1 MHARCGAAVATIG
14 RQFCVLG
21 VVEAVGVYVT
31 RKAMLFPAA
40 LGLCLAQQA
49 HAQQTPESAAAPRG
63 QDTPGANPDAADL
76 QDRPVEPAPPSETS
90 LPDDPD
96 QVQFTADAIDYDM
109 NDDIVTA
116 SGDVRMY
123 RESNRLRADK
133 VTWDRRTGQV
143 IAEGN
148 IAVVNPQGDAAYGD
162 RIELTDTL
170 KDGVIDNMLV
180 VLDAGGRI
188 AARRGSRN
196 DGGVITVE
204 NAAYTPCA
212 IADTSGCPKEP
223 AWKITAARVTYDPE
237 RQRLRYRGARISL
250 FNTVTLPL
258 PAFSH
263 PAGSKSADGL
273 LTPDARYDR
282 TNGFQLA
289 VPYFMSL
296 GPNRDL
302 TVTPRVYSNTLPM
315 IQADYRELNSLGS
328 FSITGYATYSR
339 RADDLT
345 VPAGTSSKNDFRG
358 YIDVVGNY
366 QLDENW
372 SVSASIR
379 VASDRTFLRRYDIS
393 RDDRLRSNV
402 RVERIDADSY
412 FSINAWAVQT
422 LRVDDRQGLQAVA
435 VPEIDYRRRMDDGL
449 LGGQF
454 EFQLNTVA
462 LTRTGGQDTQRA
474 FASAQWSL
482 RRLTD
487 WGQEVTFTA
496 YTRGDLYNTQDSLAT
511 SIVSYRGEDGFHTR
525 GIAAAAVDVKWPF
538 IGEFLGGTQ
547 RLTPRVQVVVS
558 PKLANMDVPN
568 EDARAVDLE
577 DSNLFALNRFPG
589 YDRYEDSTRFTYGL
603 DYAFY
608 LPGFSVEANIGQS
621 YRLTS
626 RPTLLPDG
634 TGLTDRVSDIV
645 GRTVFRF
652 HDFVSFTH
660 RYRLDKDGL
669 AVRRNEI
676 DMALGSRAT
685 YVQIGYLRLN
695 RNIDSSLEDLQ
706 DREELR
712 LGARMQFTR
721 FWSVSGSTL
730 IDLTDKQ
737 EDPLSDSDGF
747 EPLRH
752 RLGVNYEDDCLRL
765 GVTWQRYYSSTG
777 DAQAGSSYLLTL
789 AFKNLGR

>member
-1 MHARCGAAVATIG
+1 
-14 RQFCVLG
+14 
-21 VVEAVGVYVT
+21 
-31 RKAMLFPAA
+31 MLVSAA
-40 LGLCLAQQA
+40 LGLCLAAQA
-49 HAQQTPESAAAPRG
+49 HAQQQPGSVASPAAQDAPAVEARE
-63 QDTPGANPDAADL
+63 PDL
-76 QDRPVEPAPPSETS
+76 QDRPVEPAPPPETP

-109 NDDIVTA
+109 NADVVTA

-123 RESNRLRADK
+123 RQSNRLRADK
-133 VTWDRRTGQV
+133 VIWDRRTGQV

-170 KDGVIDNMLV
+170 KDGVVDNMLV

-204 NAAYTPCA
+204 NAAYTPC
-212 IADTSGCPKEP
+212 DVTSSAGCPKDP
-223 AWKITAARVTYDPE
+223 SWKITAARVTYDPD

-250 FNTVTLPL
+250 FDVITLPL

-263 PAGSKSADGL
+263 PAGGESANGL

-282 TNGFQLA
+282 ANGFQLA
-289 VPYFMSL
+289 LPYFFSL
-296 GPNRDL
+296 APNRDL
-302 TVTPRVYSNTLPM
+302 TVTPRVYTDTQPM
-315 IQADYRELNSLGS
+315 VQADYRELNSLGA
-328 FSITGYATYSR
+328 FSVTGYATYSR

-345 VPAGTSSKNDFRG
+345 VPVTPSTSKNDFRG
-358 YIDVVGNY
+358 YIDVLGNY

-372 SVSASIR
+372 GVSTSVR

-393 RDDRLRSNV
+393 RDDRLRSNG

-412 FSINAWAVQT
+412 FAVNAWAVQT
-422 LRVDDRQGLQAVA
+422 LRVGDRQGLQPIAL
-435 VPEIDYRRRMDDGL
+435 PEIDYRRRMDDGL
-449 LGGQF
+449 LGGQL
-454 EFQLNTVA
+454 EFQLNTLA

-496 YTRGDLYNTQDSLAT
+496 YTRGDIYNTNDTLAT
-511 SIVSYRGEDGFHTR
+511 SIVSYRGEEGFHTR

-538 IGEFLGGTQ
+538 IGGFLGGTQ
-547 RLTPRVQVVVS
+547 QLTPRVQVVAA
-558 PKLANMDVPN
+558 PKIANMEVPN

-589 YDRYEDSTRFTYGL
+589 YDRFEDSTRFTYGL
-603 DYAFY
+603 DYALN
-608 LPGFSVEANIGQS
+608 LPGISIDANVGQS

-634 TGLTDRVSDIV
+634 TGLNDRLSDIV
-645 GRTVFRF
+645 GRTVVRF

-685 YVQIGYLRLN
+685 YVQVGYLRLN
-695 RNIDSSLEDLQ
+695 RNIDTALEDLQ

-712 LGARMQFTR
+712 LGARMKFAR
-721 FWSVSGSTL
+721 FWAISGSTL
-730 IDLTDKQ
+730 IDLTDRH
-737 EDPLSDSDGF
+737 EDPLSESDGF

-752 RLGVNYEDDCLRL
+752 RLGILYEDDCLRL
-765 GVTWQRYYSSTG
+765 GLTWQRYYSTTG
-777 DAQAGSSYLLTL
+777 DAQAGNSFLLTF